1 MGRVETLSAGRVE
14 NYTNRLYEKL
24 KVILEDRN
32 IDDARVLTEA
42 AIFGDKT
49 AVDEETVPPA
59 QPHRPST
66 APFWS
71 WTSRWAASWTF

>member
-1 MGRVETLSAGRVE
+1 MWKTACIFWKNAWLGGDPERRPGGELHQPPVRKA
-14 NYTNRLYEKL
+14 

-49 AVDEETVPPA
+49 AVDEETVRLRSHIA
-59 QPHRPST
+59 QYRS
-66 APFWS
+66 FWS
-71 WTSRWAASWTF
+71 

>member
-1 MGRVETLSAGRVE
+1 MSAGRVE

-24 KVILEDRN
+24 KVILQDRD

-49 AVDEETVPPA
+49 AVDEETVRLRSHIA
-59 QPHRPST
+59 QYRDILQLD
-66 APFWS
+66 
-71 WTSRWAASWTF
+71 